1 MVKYEL
7 MAACDEDPSIS
18 EWLAEVT
25 RSTDKD
31 LMQELRKLPVTD
43 SRRLKALDPQ
53 LLRKAISSKKNLH
66 LKVANHFDLVQD
78 IVMIQRCLASSL
90 PVKNGEPIQ
99 LRGLF
104 KKLVRKTAIVERFPA
119 EELEYQFFH
128 REAAT

>member
-18 EWLAEVT
+18 EWLADVA

-31 LMQELRKLPVTD
+31 LMQELRELPVTD

-53 LLRKAISSKKNLH
+53 LLRRAISSKRNLH

-90 PVKNGEPIQ
+90 PVKNGEPIP

-104 KKLVRKTAIVERFPA
+104 KKLVRKTAIVERFPT
-119 EELEYQFFH
+119 EELEYQLFH
-128 REAAT
+128 RDAAT